1 MKKWQIILASLL
13 ALLVM
18 VVTPLSIMAAKNIN
32 TSENTIKP
40 DIKGALA
47 IVAPRVI
54 QTGSE
59 MSLTVFLRQDQTPVP
74 GVAIWVISKDNIITL
89 KDDIRALKEK
99 GLANITDED
108 CQAILKANGDKIGET
123 DGNGKLLNT
132 FNKPG
137 KFVLVAVKNK
147 YIPDFSALVVRSKL
161 ARISINTPEESPST
175 TAKKIK

>member
-32 TSENTIKP
+32 TSENTIKS
-40 DIKGALA
+40 DLKGALA

-54 QTGSE
+54 KTGSE

-74 GVAIWVISKDNIITL
+74 GVAIWVISKDSVSTL

-99 GLANITDED
+99 GLANLTDED

-147 YIPDFSALVVRSKL
+147 
-161 ARISINTPEESPST
+161 
-175 TAKKIK
+175 